1 MRIERDLRRLQR
13 SAHGRLRRLRYVA
26 VLCSTGRATPKDREL
41 GVTYCALELYNLW
54 YSFSRCFFLS
64 AAFGAG
70 DGAGVRVAIGTGAR
84 PRSVEE
90 ALTYAI
96 RIRPGYRNRV
106 PPWKWQDEP
115 SWVKPTVLLDALRAI
130 GASNTT
136 RVSAGLSAS
145 SGVFD
150 DLPPFRHFF
159 AHRGRD
165 TAQPLKRR
173 IRAQSISPAVR
184 PTEALLTPASV
195 LGAVR
200 PQPWLLDWID
210 DLTNA
215 VPLVVWVFRGAR

>member
-1 MRIERDLRRLQR
+1 MRIERDLRCLRR
-13 SAHGRLRRLRYVA
+13 SARGRLRRLRYLA
-26 VLCSTGRATPKDREL
+26 VLCSTSDATPKDREL
-41 GVTYCALELYNLW
+41 GVTYCVLELYNLW
-54 YSFSRCFFLS
+54 YWFSRCFFLS
-64 AAFGAG
+64 AALGAR
-70 DGAGVRVAIGTGAR
+70 DGAGVRVTIGAAAA
-84 PRSVEE
+84 PRTVEE

-96 RIRPGYRNRV
+96 RTRPRHRNQL
-106 PPWKWQDEP
+106 PPWSRQDEP
-115 SWVKPTVLLDALRAI
+115 NWVKPGVLLDALEAI

-165 TAQPLKRR
+165 TAQALKGR
-173 IRAQSISPAVR
+173 IRAQLVFPALR
-184 PTEALLTPASV
+184 PTEALLTPTSV

-215 VPLVVWVFRGAR
+215 VQLVV